1 MPMRRR
7 VLFVLTTAGIALAG
21 CAGPTTPPTPT
32 SRPSTTTEA
41 PRPTTAPEVAE
52 PIDLRPHRLH
62 SCGLLSP
69 GQLHDLGFPPQTSEG
84 ADAESGLCKWNSDYR
99 YALTVYVTGDPLAAA
114 YRDSNLRD
122 NGEWRWPLFEPR
134 TIRGLPALVH
144 SRFPP
149 PKSFCE
155 VVVSTGNGQGI
166 EVTGVVST
174 GDYEPGLC
182 DRLVTAAGLVIDAVQ
197 R

>member
-1 MPMRRR
+1 MPVRRR
-7 VLFVLTTAGIALAG
+7 VLCALATAGIAVAG

-41 PRPTTAPEVAE
+41 PRPTTAPVVGE

-62 SCGLLSP
+62 SCGLLNAR
-69 GQLHDLGFPPQTSEG
+69 QLLDLGFPPQTFEG
-84 ADAESGLCKWNSDYR
+84 AVAESGLCKWNSDYR
-99 YALTVYVTGDPLAAA
+99 YALEVYVTGDPLAAA

-122 NGEWRWPLFEPR
+122 NGKLRWPLFEPR

-166 EVTGVVST
+166 EVTGVVSA